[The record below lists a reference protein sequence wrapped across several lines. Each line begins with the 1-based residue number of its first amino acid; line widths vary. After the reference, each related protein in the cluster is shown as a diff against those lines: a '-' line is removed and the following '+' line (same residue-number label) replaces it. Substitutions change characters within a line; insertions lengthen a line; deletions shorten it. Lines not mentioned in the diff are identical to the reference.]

1 MAKQKDHPDV
11 VKKMEIVKNNILS
24 ILLLLLL
31 TGCCSFKTPVN
42 CYEYQK
48 QRAEERIY
56 ILTKKFPELIQP
68 TDTIRLSDTIN
79 THGVAVDTTFVFGVS
94 NDTLIIERDKL
105 IVKYLKTDS
114 IIYLM
119 GECLSDT
126 IFIER
131 EIIVENIIVKEPT
144 KNNNKQYFLF
154 GFFGVIAV
162 LLLYFINRIFKF
174 WE

>member
-11 VKKMEIVKNNILS
+11 AKKMEIVKNNILS

-31 TGCCSFKTPVN
+31 TGCCSFKSPVD

-126 IFIER
+126 IFLNK
-131 EIIVENIIVKEPT
+131 EIIVERVIVKEIQK
-144 KNNNKQYFLF
+144 KNKTINYLFF
-154 GFFGVIAV
+154 GFGGFI
-162 LLLYFINRIFKF
+162 LFYFIYKF
-174 WE
+174 WQ